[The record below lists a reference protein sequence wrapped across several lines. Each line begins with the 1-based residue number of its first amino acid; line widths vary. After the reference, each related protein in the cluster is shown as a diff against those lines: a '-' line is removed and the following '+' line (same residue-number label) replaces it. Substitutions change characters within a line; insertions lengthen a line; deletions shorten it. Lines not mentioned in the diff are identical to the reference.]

1 MGGNV
6 VVVDSLGRPQKAGK
20 ADFRK
25 LNRDQFINEFT
36 KFFKRLDSL
45 FERNTGEPL
54 WPAGKLSNLMSSGVV
69 FSGSSVHLFNKA
81 LSDEEFVLHKPT
93 VGDIDVTIPEE
104 KLDALFEMLN
114 SIHGTRITPKITY
127 VGQKPST
134 SHGQLNA
141 LFAYAQDEN
150 TPLLNIQI
158 DFEGIKYEQDKPS
171 EFVKFSRSSDWGDI
185 KGGVKGVFHKYLLRC
200 IATTLSAQQDVV
212 LLTPA
217 SPLEPPEKIKISKVI
232 DPVHLLSFS
241 VDKGLRTAAEQQF
254 LPDGSPLMV
263 DGKRAFKKLPTESST
278 YQQDKSGIFTLL
290 FGVEPVGN
298 ELALFGSFNGLL
310 QIMQDHLD
318 NAQILDVYN
327 DFIGFKLYGK
337 SGQALDAY
345 DPKNDMQ
352 AKMPAVNAFKE
363 KFPFLSSQDNY
374 LDSLIE
380 DYYKNYKVR
389 VIESVRRK
397 KVVVYA

>member
-1 MGGNV
+1 
-6 VVVDSLGRPQKAGK
+6 
-20 ADFRK
+20 
-25 LNRDQFINEFT
+25 
-36 KFFKRLDSL
+36 
-45 FERNTGEPL
+45 
-54 WPAGKLSNLMSSGVV
+54 
-69 FSGSSVHLFNKA
+69 
-81 LSDEEFVLHKPT
+81 
-93 VGDIDVTIPEE
+93 
-104 KLDALFEMLN
+104 
-114 SIHGTRITPKITY
+114 
-127 VGQKPST
+127 
-134 SHGQLNA
+134 
-141 LFAYAQDEN
+141 
-150 TPLLNIQI
+150 
-158 DFEGIKYEQDKPS
+158 
-171 EFVKFSRSSDWGDI
+171 
-185 KGGVKGVFHKYLLRC
+185 
-200 IATTLSAQQDVV
+200 
-212 LLTPA
+212 
-217 SPLEPPEKIKISKVI
+217 
-232 DPVHLLSFS
+232 LLSFS